1 MHRPQIRQQR
11 HSLLWIV
18 DQLSRRFKL
27 LNGVDQFSP
36 LAQDRPESPKGLV
49 VFWVQQ
55 PGFVESSHS
64 NVEHASPDTCPS
76 LLCQSATCS
85 LPIAESQGSVP
96 NDVFVDF
103 LQVFRSS
110 YSRLAVHRQFLGG
123 IALGRSRT
131 YPENCQRDDE
141 QQKTRTA
148 MSLLDLRTRISHEVT
163 CCILSRHNSSVET
176 LPPHFFA

>member
-27 LNGVDQFSP
+27 LNGLGQLSL
-36 LAQDRPESPKGLV
+36 LAQDRPEPPKGLV
-49 VFWVQQ
+49 VFWIKQ

-64 NVEHASPDTCPS
+64 NVDHASPDTRPS

-85 LPIAESQGSVP
+85 LPVAESQGSVSD
-96 NDVFVDF
+96 DVFVDF

-110 YSRLAVHRQFLGG
+110 DRWLAVHRQFLGG
-123 IALGRSRT
+123 ITLGRSRT
-131 YPENCQRDDE
+131 YPENCQRHGE
-141 QQKTRTA
+141 QQKTRAA
-148 MSLLDLRTRISHEVT
+148 MSLL
-163 CCILSRHNSSVET
+163 
-176 LPPHFFA
+176 